1 MKKNINQMRGDR
13 GAAMLIAVIFFLFAT
28 MTIILG
34 VASPILKQAA
44 VSKNIITSK
53 GSYYLAQGSTEDI
66 LYRLKNSKQVA
77 GTEVMSLNGGTV
89 STSITDTGTGKKLI
103 SDASISSL
111 NRKVQ
116 TIVTFGTG
124 VAFFYGV
131 QSGQGGF
138 DLQNSSSIIGNVY
151 SAGPITGSGNLI
163 YGDVVS
169 SGPTGLINGIH
180 ATGTAYAHT
189 IQNSTIDKD
198 AHYTTKTSTTV
209 GGVSYPGSSDLP
221 DAPLPIS
228 DAQISTWES
237 DAAAGG
243 TVTCSGGT
251 YNISSSRSIG
261 PIKVPCDLNISG
273 NTTVSL
279 TGAVW
284 VTGNITIQNNSI
296 IKVSSSLGNKS
307 VVMIA
312 DNPSNRNSSSQ
323 ISLQNSSSFQN
334 SGTAG
339 SFVLMIAMNNS
350 GENGGGNSAIQN
362 SNSAGGAVILYA
374 PHGLITLQNSINVK
388 EVTAYR
394 ITLQNSAQVR
404 YDTGL
409 PSSLFNSGPGGG
421 YDITDWREI

>member
-1 MKKNINQMRGDR
+1 MTNNKIRTDG

-34 VASPILKQAA
+34 VASPVLKQAA

-53 GSYYLAQGSTEDI
+53 GSYYSAESSVEDI
-66 LYRLKNSKQVA
+66 LYRLKNGKQVSA
-77 GTEVMSLNGGTV
+77 TESLSLNGGTV
-89 STSITDTGTGKKLI
+89 ITDVTDTGNGKKLV
-103 SDASISSL
+103 SNGVISSL

-116 TIVTFGTG
+116 TIVSFGTG

-131 QSGQGGF
+131 QAGQGGF
-138 DLQNSSSIIGNVY
+138 DLQNSSSIVGNVY
-151 SAGPITGSGNLI
+151 SGGPITGSGNII

-169 SGPTGLINGIH
+169 SGPSGIIDGIH
-180 ATGTAYAHT
+180 ATGTAYSHT

-198 AHYTTKTSTTV
+198 AHYVTKTSTTV
-209 GGVSYPGSSDLP
+209 GGVSYPNSPDLP

-237 DAAAGG
+237 DATTGG
-243 TVTCSGGT
+243 TATCSGGT
-251 YNISSSRSIG
+251 YTISSSRSIG
-261 PIKVPCDLNISG
+261 PIKIPCDLSISG
-273 NTTVSL
+273 NTTL
-279 TGAVW
+279 TLNGAVW
-284 VTGNITIQNNSI
+284 VTGNITVQNSVI
-296 IKVSSSLGNKS
+296 IKVSPSFGNKS
-307 VVMIA
+307 VMMIA
-312 DNPSNRNSSSQ
+312 DNPSNRSSSSK

-350 GENGGGNSAIQN
+350 GENGGGTAAIEN
-362 SNSAGGAVILYA
+362 ANSAGGAVVLYA

-394 ITLQNSAQVR
+394 ITLQNSAQVK

-409 PSSLFNSGPGGG
+409 PSSLFDSGPGGG
-421 YDITDWREI
+421 YTITDWREI

>member
-1 MKKNINQMRGDR
+1 MRGDR

-209 GGVSYPGSSDLP
+209 GGASYPGSSDLP